1 MKLTGGGTLIADEA
15 YLRES
20 IVNPQAKLVAGFQPL
35 MPTFQGLVSEEQ
47 LNQLLAYIKSL
58 AAKQPGA
65 GMGDPGGRARGR
77 AAGVSG
83 RSAAAGP
90 KSKHREPGN
99 ACRLPPPSNG
109 RTT

>member
-1 MKLTGGGTLIADEA
+1 MQLAGGGTVIADEA

-58 AAKQPGA
+58 ETPGSRGLA
-65 GMGDPGGRARGR
+65 RARR
-77 AAGVSG
+77 PTAPAARGTAIA
-83 RSAAAGP
+83 RDAAAAVENERTRDRHADRRSRP
-90 KSKHREPGN
+90 
-99 ACRLPPPSNG
+99 NG
-109 RTT
+109 